1 MKGAAM
7 PLFIDSPSGGH
18 PPKLRRTI
26 GLWTATALVVGSMVS
41 VEAERGR
48 EEAMA

>member
-7 PLFIDSPSGGH
+7 PLFIDSPSGGR
-18 PPKLRRTI
+18 PPKRTRTI
-26 GLWTATALVVGSMVS
+26 GVRTATALVVGSMAS
-41 VEAERGR
+41 VQAAHGR